1 MDMVCIDTYFEEIE
15 VVCGAKFQTY
25 GFQSLCYRGSEH
37 VPPVFHWADQVV
49 YEEGLVVWSFNVLR
63 FPLHYFLVY
72 REVPPMQACGEKV
85 DYSKC
90 LELIKS
96 RQSAQ

>member
-49 YEEGLVVWSFNVLR
+49 QEERFVVTLQDVFAHQPILAPNAPAAELR
-63 FPLHYFLVY
+63 GNLFEY
-72 REVPPMQACGEKV
+72 RYKIVA
-85 DYSKC
+85 
-90 LELIKS
+90 
-96 RQSAQ
+96 